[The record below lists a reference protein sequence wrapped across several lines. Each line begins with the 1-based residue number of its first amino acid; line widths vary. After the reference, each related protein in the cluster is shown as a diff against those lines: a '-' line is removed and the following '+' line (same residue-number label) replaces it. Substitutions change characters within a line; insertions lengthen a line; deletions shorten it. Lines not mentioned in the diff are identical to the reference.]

1 MKILRG
7 KVFISEKEELELRNY
22 ICGFQSEFSKIVKNF
37 QVDDF
42 YVKICIEKDKAHS
55 SNLRMEIILKEGLD
69 VIKQVRFFLIN
80 LTQLYSIF
88 QIITDD
94 FSYKIYFRFYYEN
107 NNATGIDY
115 ICDNIRRD
123 NGNYINAVKYY
134 NDLEDE
140 QELKELLIVLA
151 LEAVKYRSIANK
163 NIVLDKLNYYGKDK
177 ESLLKKY
184 EVIPPKRDYVKYIFQ
199 IIDSNG
205 AGMNYNTCESFLSK
219 NFNRDF

>member
-1 MKILRG
+1 MKVLRG

-80 LTQLYSIF
+80 LTQLYSMF

-94 FSYKIYFRFYYEN
+94 FSYKIYFTFYYEN
-107 NNATGIDY
+107 NNA
-115 ICDNIRRD
+115 
-123 NGNYINAVKYY
+123 
-134 NDLEDE
+134 
-140 QELKELLIVLA
+140 
-151 LEAVKYRSIANK
+151 
-163 NIVLDKLNYYGKDK
+163 
-177 ESLLKKY
+177 
-184 EVIPPKRDYVKYIFQ
+184 
-199 IIDSNG
+199 
-205 AGMNYNTCESFLSK
+205 
-219 NFNRDF
+219 NRLYL